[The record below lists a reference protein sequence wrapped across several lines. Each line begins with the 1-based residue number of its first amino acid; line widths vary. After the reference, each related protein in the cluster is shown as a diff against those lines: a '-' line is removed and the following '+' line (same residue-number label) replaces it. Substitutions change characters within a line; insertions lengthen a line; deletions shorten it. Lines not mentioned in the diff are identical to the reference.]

1 MPTVPELEDVVL
13 QLRQQLQ
20 EVEEQRM
27 KAAQYGLQLLESQ
40 AELQNQLMESRA
52 EFTTSIEVLEQD
64 KYSLQREMELKNRML
79 ESLSSDVESIKQQ
92 QKMQLSQQQEQLERS
107 HAREINE
114 LKSKV

>member
-1 MPTVPELEDVVL
+1 MEGDVVL

-52 EFTTSIEVLEQD
+52 EFTTSIEVQCVQLTQHD
-64 KYSLQREMELKNRML
+64 IQYKLHLYSTFHVGRT
-79 ESLSSDVESIKQQ
+79 
-92 QKMQLSQQQEQLERS
+92 SQI
-107 HAREINE
+107 A
-114 LKSKV
+114 